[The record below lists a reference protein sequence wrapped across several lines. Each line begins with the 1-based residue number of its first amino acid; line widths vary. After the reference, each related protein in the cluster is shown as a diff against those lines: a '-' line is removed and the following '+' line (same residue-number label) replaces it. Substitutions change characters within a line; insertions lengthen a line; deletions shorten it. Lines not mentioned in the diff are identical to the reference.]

1 MSFKIFVRPPTHSVF
16 KKLGNLAGAEEGVP
30 RLSTGIDSKIYRLS
44 DKIISRHVV
53 AVRQGPHGNEK
64 KKKKNVMRQ
73 QRIAFWTFLLPTSL

>member
-16 KKLGNLAGAEEGVP
+16 KKLGNLAGAEEGGP

-64 KKKKNVMRQ
+64 KK
-73 QRIAFWTFLLPTSL
+73 T

>member
-16 KKLGNLAGAEEGVP
+16 KKLGNLAGAEEGGP

-64 KKKKNVMRQ
+64 KNVMRQ